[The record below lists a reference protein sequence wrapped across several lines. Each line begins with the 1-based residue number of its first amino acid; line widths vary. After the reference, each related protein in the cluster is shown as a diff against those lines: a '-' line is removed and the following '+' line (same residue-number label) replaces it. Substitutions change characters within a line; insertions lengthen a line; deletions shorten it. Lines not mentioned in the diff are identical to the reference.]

1 MQFDSFADFINM
13 GGYAFYVWLSFGVSF
28 GLLAILT
35 ISSKLS
41 HTKMKQD
48 IAKQIKREQ
57 KLKQAAKMQ
66 QAANEVNHE
75 S

>member
-28 GLLAILT
+28 GLLFMLT
-35 ISSKLS
+35 LSSKLS
-41 HTKMKQD
+41 LSKVKQD
-48 IAKQIKREQ
+48 IAKQTKREQ
-57 KLKQAAKMQ
+57 KLKEAAKMQ
-66 QAANEVNHE
+66 KAAKEVTHE